1 MSIRIALPLATL
13 LAAAT
18 LAWPGEAREVQATG
32 GEALTDTDDD
42 FLPDSVEWLA
52 LSSAANADTDGD
64 AIGDFV
70 EFVQRGLPRQA
81 NAALPLDHEMRIVV
95 TGPQPGAA
103 SDATWLHVFLRR
115 AESAATVSGFQAWLE
130 VPFLPG
136 AQLPFDA
143 FALPGAD
150 CAQRDGGS
158 EGQWLRYSA
167 PFLGASL
174 LQAIAQ
180 CSVRAEVVIGGRP
193 VCSGATIIAAQGTLV
208 TLTRFRDN
216 GYAVQSL
223 AAPANPVGT
232 TSNRVCVLELQEIG
246 VSPTGI
252 LYSVV
257 DADCEDCN
265 ELECVLTNCAQSIG
279 WVITVP
285 GGSSTLGAPH

>member
-1 MSIRIALPLATL
+1 MSIRIALPLSTL
-13 LAAAT
+13 LVAAT
-18 LAWPGEAREVQATG
+18 LAWPGEAREVRATG
-32 GEALTDTDDD
+32 GDALTDTDND

-52 LSSAANADTDGD
+52 LSSAANSDTDGD
-64 AIGDFV
+64 ANCDFV
-70 EFVQRGLPRQA
+70 EFVQCGLARQA
-81 NAALPLDHEMRIVV
+81 SAPQPLDHELRIVV

-103 SDATWLHVFLRR
+103 NDATWLHIFIRR

-136 AQLPFDA
+136 VQLPFDA

-150 CAQRDGGS
+150 CAQRDAGE
-158 EGQWLRYSA
+158 EGQWLRFSA
-167 PFLGASL
+167 PFLGAQL
-174 LQAIAQ
+174 LQSIAQ
-180 CSVRAEVVIGGRP
+180 CSVRAEAVIGGRT
-193 VCSGATIIAAQGTLV
+193 VRSGAKVFTTQGTLA
-208 TLTRFRDN
+208 TLTRFRDD

-223 AAPANPVGT
+223 AAPANPVGA

-246 VSPTGI
+246 VGPAGI

-285 GGSSTLGAPH
+285 GGTGTLGAPN